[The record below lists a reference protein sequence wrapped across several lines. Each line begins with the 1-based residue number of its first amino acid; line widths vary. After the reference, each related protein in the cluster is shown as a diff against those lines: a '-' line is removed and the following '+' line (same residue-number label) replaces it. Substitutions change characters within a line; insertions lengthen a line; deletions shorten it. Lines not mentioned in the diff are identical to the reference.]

1 MDARVSARIGA
12 VILAAG
18 MSSRMGET
26 KQLIRLG
33 ENTVLEQVMEIVRS
47 SRVDEIVL
55 VLGHQAETIKKRV
68 GIKNLKVVINE
79 SYQQG
84 MGTSL
89 RTGLAALSSGTNA
102 ALIVLADQPFVRAET
117 LDRLIDQYEQSGAQ
131 IAIPIYKGF
140 RGNPVLLG
148 RSVFPEVMAL
158 TGDIGCRAI
167 FGNHVGGIVKV
178 RVDDIGVLLDL
189 DTKGD
194 VEKLREFRQGAADES
209 VLVAAADLEGREISN
224 PENSRQDR
232 ELVIVGSEPVGIALA
247 KLAKILGFTVTVVDP
262 FLKASDWASVDRSLN
277 SLDFSLLPAA
287 AARYVVVASRGRF
300 DEEAVEQA
308 LQANSA
314 YVALVANK
322 KRAQEIRRGLESK
335 GEPLEKLAKLH
346 APAGLNIGAESPE
359 EIALSILG
367 EIVSEIRRGSGAKS
381 AATS

>member
-1 MDARVSARIGA
+1 MDARMSARIGA

-33 ENTVLEQVMEIVRS
+33 ENTLLEQVVEIVRS
-47 SRVDEIVL
+47 CRVDEIVL

-167 FGNHVGGIVKV
+167 FGNHVEGIVKV
-178 RVDDIGVLLDL
+178 LVDDIGILLDL

-277 SLDFSLLPAA
+277 SLDFSPLPAA

-367 EIVSEIRRGSGAKS
+367 EIVSEIRRGSGTKS

>member
-33 ENTVLEQVMEIVRS
+33 ENTLLEQVMEIVRS

-167 FGNHVGGIVKV
+167 FGNHVEGIVKV
-178 RVDDIGVLLDL
+178 LVDDIGILLDL

-287 AARYVVVASRGRF
+287 AGRYVVVASRGRF

-314 YVALVANK
+314 YIALVANK
-322 KRAQEIRRGLESK
+322 KRAQEIRRSLESK

-367 EIVSEIRRGSGAKS
+367 EIVSEIRRGSGTKS

>member
-1 MDARVSARIGA
+1 MDARVSSRTGA

-33 ENTVLEQVMEIVRS
+33 ENTLLEQVVEIVRS
-47 SRVDEIVL
+47 CRVDEIVL

-68 GIKNLKVVINE
+68 GMKNLKVVINE

-84 MGTSL
+84 MGTSVS
-89 RTGLAALSSGTNA
+89 TGLAALSSGTNA

-131 IAIPIYKGF
+131 IAIPMYKGF

-167 FGNHVGGIVKV
+167 FGNHVEGIVKV
-178 RVDDIGVLLDL
+178 PVDDIGILLDL

-209 VLVAAADLEGREISN
+209 VLIAADLEGREISN
-224 PENSRQDR
+224 PEKCRQDR
-232 ELVIVGSEPVGIALA
+232 ELVIV
-247 KLAKILGFTVTVVDP
+247 
-262 FLKASDWASVDRSLN
+262 
-277 SLDFSLLPAA
+277 
-287 AARYVVVASRGRF
+287 
-300 DEEAVEQA
+300 
-308 LQANSA
+308 
-314 YVALVANK
+314 
-322 KRAQEIRRGLESK
+322 
-335 GEPLEKLAKLH
+335 
-346 APAGLNIGAESPE
+346 
-359 EIALSILG
+359 
-367 EIVSEIRRGSGAKS
+367 
-381 AATS
+381 

>member
-1 MDARVSARIGA
+1 
-12 VILAAG
+12 
-18 MSSRMGET
+18 
-26 KQLIRLG
+26 
-33 ENTVLEQVMEIVRS
+33 
-47 SRVDEIVL
+47 
-55 VLGHQAETIKKRV
+55 
-68 GIKNLKVVINE
+68 VINE

-102 ALIVLADQPFVRAET
+102 ALIVLADQLFVRAKT

-167 FGNHVGGIVKV
+167 FENHVEGIVKV
-178 RVDDIGVLLDL
+178 LVDDIGILLDL
-189 DTKGD
+189 DTKDD

-262 FLKASDWASVDRSLN
+262 FLKPSDWASVS
-277 SLDFSLLPAA
+277 
-287 AARYVVVASRGRF
+287 
-300 DEEAVEQA
+300 Q
-308 LQANSA
+308 
-314 YVALVANK
+314 K
-322 KRAQEIRRGLESK
+322 
-335 GEPLEKLAKLH
+335 
-346 APAGLNIGAESPE
+346 NIGPELMARRVVGKVPVGSHGAERVTASDETPV
-359 EIALSILG
+359 
-367 EIVSEIRRGSGAKS
+367 EIVIL
-381 AATS
+381 

>member
-1 MDARVSARIGA
+1 MDARMSARIGA

-33 ENTVLEQVMEIVRS
+33 ENTLLEQVVEIVRS
-47 SRVDEIVL
+47 CRVDEIVL

-89 RTGLAALSSGTNA
+89 RTGLAALSSGMNA

-167 FGNHVGGIVKV
+167 FGNHVEGIVKV
-178 RVDDIGVLLDL
+178 LVDDIGILLDL
-189 DTKGD
+189 DTKED

-262 FLKASDWASVDRSLN
+262 FVKASDWASVDRSLN

-287 AARYVVVASRGRF
+287 ARRYVVVASRGRF

-322 KRAQEIRRGLESK
+322 KRAQEIRRSLESK

-367 EIVSEIRRGSGAKS
+367 EIVSEIRRGSGTKS

>member
-33 ENTVLEQVMEIVRS
+33 ENTLLEQVVEIVRS
-47 SRVDEIVL
+47 CRVDEIVL

-89 RTGLAALSSGTNA
+89 RTGLAALSSGMNA

-167 FGNHVGGIVKV
+167 FGNHVEGIVKV
-178 RVDDIGVLLDL
+178 LVDDIGILLDL

-224 PENSRQDR
+224 PESSRQDR

-287 AARYVVVASRGRF
+287 AGRYVVVASRGRF

-322 KRAQEIRRGLESK
+322 KRAQEIRRSLESK

-367 EIVSEIRRGSGAKS
+367 EIVSEIRRGSGTKS

>member
-1 MDARVSARIGA
+1 MDARMSARIGA

-33 ENTVLEQVMEIVRS
+33 ENTLLEQVVEIVRS
-47 SRVDEIVL
+47 CRVDEIVL

-89 RTGLAALSSGTNA
+89 RTGLAALSSGMNA

-167 FGNHVGGIVKV
+167 FGNHVEGIVKV
-178 RVDDIGVLLDL
+178 LVDDIGILLDL
-189 DTKGD
+189 DTKKD

-209 VLVAAADLEGREISN
+209 VLVGAADLEGREISN

-300 DEEAVEQA
+300 DEEALEQA

-322 KRAQEIRRGLESK
+322 KRAQEIRRSLESK

-346 APAGLNIGAESPE
+346 APAGLSIGGESPE

-367 EIVSEIRRGSGAKS
+367 EIVSEIRRGSGTKS

>member
-1 MDARVSARIGA
+1 MDARVRARTGA

-33 ENTVLEQVMEIVRS
+33 ENTLLDQVVQIVRS
-47 SRVDEIVL
+47 CRVDEIVL
-55 VLGHQAETIKKRV
+55 VLGHEAETIKKRV
-68 GIKNLKVVINE
+68 GIRNLKVVINE

-89 RTGLAALSSGTNA
+89 RTGLAALSAGTNA

-131 IAIPIYKGF
+131 IVIPIYKGF

-167 FGNHVGGIVKV
+167 FGNHVEGIVKV
-178 RVDDIGVLLDL
+178 PVDDIGILLDL

-194 VEKLREFRQGAADES
+194 VEKLRGFRQGAADES
-209 VLVAAADLEGREISN
+209 VLIAAADLEGREISN
-224 PENSRQDR
+224 PENSRQVR

-262 FLKASDWASVDRSLN
+262 FLKASDLANVDRSLN

-322 KRAQEIRRGLESK
+322 KRAQEIRRSLESK

-367 EIVSEIRRGSGAKS
+367 EIVSEVRRGSGTKS

>member
-1 MDARVSARIGA
+1 MTARTGA

-18 MSSRMGET
+18 MSSRMGEA
-26 KQLIRLG
+26 KQLLRLG
-33 ENTVLEQVMEIVRS
+33 QNTLLDQVVEIVRG
-47 SRVDEIVL
+47 SRVHEIVL
-55 VLGHQAETIKKRV
+55 VLGHQAETIQKQLA
-68 GIKNLKVVINE
+68 IKNLKIVINQ

-89 RTGLAALSSGTNA
+89 RTGLDSLSPETNA

-117 LDRLIDQYEQSGAQ
+117 LDQLIDHYEQSGAQ
-131 IAIPIYKGF
+131 IAIPVYKGF
-140 RGNPVLLG
+140 RGNPILLD

-167 FGNHVGGIVKV
+167 FGNHVEGIVKV
-178 RVDDIGVLLDL
+178 PVEDIGILLDL
-189 DTKGD
+189 DTKDD
-194 VEKLREFRQGAADES
+194 VEKLRDFRQAAADEN
-209 VLVAAADLEGREISN
+209 VLIAAADLEGREISN
-224 PENSRQDR
+224 PDNSRRDR

-247 KLAKILGFTVTVVDP
+247 KLAKILGFTITVVDP
-262 FLKASDWASVDRSLN
+262 FLRASDLSSVDRSLN
-277 SLDFSLLPAA
+277 SLDFSLLPEA

-300 DEEAVEQA
+300 DEQAVEQA

-322 KRAQEIRRGLESK
+322 KRAQELRRSLESK
-335 GEPLEKLAKLH
+335 GESLEKLAKLH

-367 EIVSEIRRGSGAKS
+367 EIVSEIRRGSETKS

>member
-1 MDARVSARIGA
+1 MNARVSARIGA

-26 KQLIRLG
+26 KQLICLG
-33 ENTVLEQVMEIVRS
+33 ENTLLEQVLEIVRS

-68 GIKNLKVVINE
+68 RIKNLKVVINE

-167 FGNHVGGIVKV
+167 FGNHVEGIVKV
-178 RVDDIGVLLDL
+178 LVDDIGILLDL
-189 DTKGD
+189 DTKED
-194 VEKLREFRQGAADES
+194 VEKLREFRQGAAGES
-209 VLVAAADLEGREISN
+209 VLVAAADLEGRELSN

-247 KLAKILGFTVTVVDP
+247 KLAKILGFTVTVLDP

-359 EIALSILG
+359 EIGLSILG
-367 EIVSEIRRGSGAKS
+367 EIVSEIRRGSGTKS

>member
-33 ENTVLEQVMEIVRS
+33 ENTLLEQVMEIVRS

-167 FGNHVGGIVKV
+167 FGNHVEGIVKV
-178 RVDDIGVLLDL
+178 LVDDIGILLDL

-209 VLVAAADLEGREISN
+209 VLVAAADLKGREISN
-224 PENSRQDR
+224 PENSHQDR

-262 FLKASDWASVDRSLN
+262 FVKASDWASVDRSLN

-287 AARYVVVASRGRF
+287 AGRYVVVASRGRF

-322 KRAQEIRRGLESK
+322 KRAQEIRLSLESK

-367 EIVSEIRRGSGAKS
+367 EIVSEIRRGSGTKS

>member
-1 MDARVSARIGA
+1 MDARMSARIGA

-33 ENTVLEQVMEIVRS
+33 ENTLLEQVVEIVRS
-47 SRVDEIVL
+47 CRVDEIVL

-178 RVDDIGVLLDL
+178 LVDDIGILLDL

-194 VEKLREFRQGAADES
+194 VEKLREFRHGAADES

-367 EIVSEIRRGSGAKS
+367 EIVSEIRRDRGTKL
-381 AATS
+381 AAIS

>member
-1 MDARVSARIGA
+1 MDASVSARIGA

-33 ENTVLEQVMEIVRS
+33 ENTLLEQVVEIVRS
-47 SRVDEIVL
+47 CRVDEIVL

-89 RTGLAALSSGTNA
+89 RTGLAALSSGMNA

-158 TGDIGCRAI
+158 AGDIGCRAI
-167 FGNHVGGIVKV
+167 FGNHVEGIVKV
-178 RVDDIGVLLDL
+178 LVDDIGILLDL

-262 FLKASDWASVDRSLN
+262 FVKASDWASVDRSLN

-287 AARYVVVASRGRF
+287 AGRYVVVASRGRF

-322 KRAQEIRRGLESK
+322 KRAQEIRRSLESK

-367 EIVSEIRRGSGAKS
+367 EIVSEIRRGSGTKS

>member
-33 ENTVLEQVMEIVRS
+33 ENTLLEQVVEIVRS
-47 SRVDEIVL
+47 CRVDEIVL
-55 VLGHQAETIKKRV
+55 VLGYQAEIIKKRV

-117 LDRLIDQYEQSGAQ
+117 LNRLIDQYEQSGAQ

-167 FGNHVGGIVKV
+167 FGNHVEGIVKV
-178 RVDDIGVLLDL
+178 LVDDIGILLDL

-194 VEKLREFRQGAADES
+194 VEKLREFRHGAADEN
-209 VLVAAADLEGREISN
+209 VLVAAAYLEGREISN

-277 SLDFSLLPAA
+277 SLDFSPLPAA

-367 EIVSEIRRGSGAKS
+367 EIVSEIRRGSGTKS

>member
-1 MDARVSARIGA
+1 
-12 VILAAG
+12 
-18 MSSRMGET
+18 
-26 KQLIRLG
+26 LG
-33 ENTVLEQVMEIVRS
+33 ENTLLEQVVEIVRS
-47 SRVDEIVL
+47 CRVDEIVL

-167 FGNHVGGIVKV
+167 FGNHVEGIVKV
-178 RVDDIGVLLDL
+178 LVDDIGILLDL

-262 FLKASDWASVDRSLN
+262 FVKASDWASVDRSLN

-287 AARYVVVASRGRF
+287 ARRYVVVASRGRF

-367 EIVSEIRRGSGAKS
+367 EIVSEIRRGSGTKS

>member
-33 ENTVLEQVMEIVRS
+33 ENTLLEQVMEIVRS

-68 GIKNLKVVINE
+68 GITNLKVVINE

-167 FGNHVGGIVKV
+167 FGNHVEGIVKV
-178 RVDDIGVLLDL
+178 LVDDIGILLDL

-287 AARYVVVASRGRF
+287 AGRYVVVASRGRF

-322 KRAQEIRRGLESK
+322 KRAQEIRRSLESK
-335 GEPLEKLAKLH
+335 GEPLEKLLKLH

-367 EIVSEIRRGSGAKS
+367 EIVSEIRRGSGTKS

>member
-1 MDARVSARIGA
+1 MDARMSARIGA

-18 MSSRMGET
+18 MSSRMGQT

-33 ENTVLEQVMEIVRS
+33 ENTLLEQVVEIVRS
-47 SRVDEIVL
+47 CRVDEIVL

-68 GIKNLKVVINE
+68 RIKNLKVVINE

-89 RTGLAALSSGTNA
+89 RTGLAALSSGMNA

-167 FGNHVGGIVKV
+167 FGNHVEGIVKV
-178 RVDDIGVLLDL
+178 LVDDIGILLDL

-194 VEKLREFRQGAADES
+194 FEKLREFRQGAADES
-209 VLVAAADLEGREISN
+209 VLVAAAALKGREISN

-262 FLKASDWASVDRSLN
+262 FLKPSDWASVSQRTS
-277 SLDFSLLPAA
+277 
-287 AARYVVVASRGRF
+287 GR
-300 DEEAVEQA
+300 
-308 LQANSA
+308 N
-314 YVALVANK
+314 
-322 KRAQEIRRGLESK
+322 
-335 GEPLEKLAKLH
+335 
-346 APAGLNIGAESPE
+346 
-359 EIALSILG
+359 
-367 EIVSEIRRGSGAKS
+367 
-381 AATS
+381 

>member
-1 MDARVSARIGA
+1 MDASVSARIGA

-33 ENTVLEQVMEIVRS
+33 ENTLLEQVMEIVRS

-68 GIKNLKVVINE
+68 GITNLKVVINE

-167 FGNHVGGIVKV
+167 FGNHVEGIVKV
-178 RVDDIGVLLDL
+178 LVDDIGILLDL

-287 AARYVVVASRGRF
+287 AGRYVVVASRGRF

-314 YVALVANK
+314 YIALVANK
-322 KRAQEIRRGLESK
+322 KRAQEIRRSLESK

-367 EIVSEIRRGSGAKS
+367 EIVSEIRRGSGTKS

>member
-1 MDARVSARIGA
+1 MDARMSARIGA

-33 ENTVLEQVMEIVRS
+33 ENTLLEQVMEIVRS

-167 FGNHVGGIVKV
+167 FGNHVEGIVKV
-178 RVDDIGVLLDL
+178 LVDDIGILLDL

-287 AARYVVVASRGRF
+287 AGRYVVVASRGRF

-314 YVALVANK
+314 YIALVANK
-322 KRAQEIRRGLESK
+322 KRAQEIRRSLESK
-335 GEPLEKLAKLH
+335 GEPLEKLLKLH

-367 EIVSEIRRGSGAKS
+367 EIVSEIRRGSGTKS

>member
-1 MDARVSARIGA
+1 MDARMSARIGA

-33 ENTVLEQVMEIVRS
+33 ENTLLEQVMEIVRS

-158 TGDIGCRAI
+158 AGDIGCRAI
-167 FGNHVGGIVKV
+167 FGNHVEGIVKV
-178 RVDDIGVLLDL
+178 LVDDIGILLDL

-209 VLVAAADLEGREISN
+209 VLVGAADLEGREISN

-287 AARYVVVASRGRF
+287 AGRYVVVASRGRF

-314 YVALVANK
+314 YIALVANK
-322 KRAQEIRRGLESK
+322 KRAQEIRRSLESK

-346 APAGLNIGAESPE
+346 APAGLSIGGESPE

-367 EIVSEIRRGSGAKS
+367 EIVSEIRRGSGTKS

>member
-33 ENTVLEQVMEIVRS
+33 ENTLLEQVVEIVRS
-47 SRVDEIVL
+47 CRVDEIVL

-167 FGNHVGGIVKV
+167 FGNHVEGIVKV
-178 RVDDIGVLLDL
+178 LVDDIGILLDL

-287 AARYVVVASRGRF
+287 AGRYVVVASRGRF

-314 YVALVANK
+314 YIALVANK
-322 KRAQEIRRGLESK
+322 KRAQEIRRSLESK

-367 EIVSEIRRGSGAKS
+367 EIVSEIRRGSGTKS